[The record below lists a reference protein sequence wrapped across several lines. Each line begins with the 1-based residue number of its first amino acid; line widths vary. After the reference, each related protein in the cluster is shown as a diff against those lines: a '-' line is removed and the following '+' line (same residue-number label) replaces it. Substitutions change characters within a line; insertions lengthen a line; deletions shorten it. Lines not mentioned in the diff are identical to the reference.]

1 MEVKWFVILF
11 SFLYLG
17 LLFAIAYWAEKNSQ
31 SRWVNNPYIY
41 ALSLAVY
48 CTAWTYYGSVG
59 RAADE
64 GLDFLTTYIGPILMA
79 PLMWVVLRKIIRI
92 CKVRRITTIA
102 DFISTRYGKEPFLGG
117 LVTMV
122 CVMGVLPYIS
132 IQIKAISVSFSTLMG
147 TEIIND
153 REFSFFNDT
162 AFYITLFL
170 VVFTIL
176 FGARKVDANQK
187 NTGLIAAIAFESVFK
202 LMAFLVT
209 GFYVTFGIFDGFSDV
224 FNQASSLPGYSD
236 LVTISDENGYQN
248 WAWLNLLSMMAILLL
263 PRQFHVAVKENRN
276 EGHLRKAMWLFP
288 LYLLL
293 INIFVIPIALGGN
306 LLFQEE
312 IVDPDTYV
320 LAIPVSK
327 DNAFLAM
334 LTYLGGLSA
343 ATSMIIVSTTA
354 LAVMLSNSVFMPA
367 IVRNK
372 RLAATFTENLST
384 ILVRSRQTVIVLVLL
399 FSYLYFK
406 YISGQFSLVSMGLI
420 SFAAVA
426 QFAPAAL
433 LGIYWKGATRHG
445 AMAGI
450 IAGFVIWF
458 YTLIVP
464 AMVSSNILN
473 QSILTDGL
481 FGISL
486 LKPQEF
492 LGLKSLN
499 YINNGFFWSLFFNLI
514 TFFIVSVFSVRST
527 KETNQ
532 AEVFVD
538 IFKYSTVYESSI
550 VWKGT
555 AYVEDIKSLISAFL
569 GKERTER
576 AFGKFIASNN
586 LDTQSAEADFRVVNY
601 AETLLSG
608 AVGSASAHALIS
620 TVVKEDHIDISDV
633 FKILQESQQVISD
646 NKELKQKSKEL
657 EIAGKQLQKANKEL
671 KRLDKLKDEFISTVT
686 HEMRTPVTS
695 IRAFSEILSDNPA
708 LNPKER
714 LNFLQTI
721 ISETKRM
728 ERLINQVLDLEKM
741 ESGKLKMELTP
752 VQLNDIVND
761 AVNTVAQIAKDKG
774 INLSVH
780 LLPKLPAVKGNRDR
794 LMQVVINLVSNAI
807 KFCDMKKGAIV
818 VATDNGN
825 GNDMVKL
832 TVKDNG
838 CGIPLESQKL
848 IFEAFYQG
856 KDQNLKKSEG
866 SGLGLTICKKIIERH
881 NGKIWVESS
890 ENNGSVFTFSIPV
903 GNLQ

>member
-1 MEVKWFVILF
+1 MEFKWLVILF

-17 LLFAIAYWAEKNSQ
+17 LLFAIAYWAEQNRH
-31 SRWVNNPYIY
+31 SRWVNNTYIY

-59 RAADE
+59 RAANE

-79 PLMWVVLRKIIRI
+79 PLMWVILRKIIRI
-92 CKVRRITTIA
+92 CKVQRITTIA

-117 LVTMV
+117 LVTIV
-122 CVMGVLPYIS
+122 CVIGVLPYIS

-147 TEIIND
+147 TVIYHND
-153 REFSFFNDT
+153 EFSFFNDT

-202 LMAFLVT
+202 LIAFLVT
-209 GFYVTFGIFDGFSDV
+209 GAYVTFYIFNGFSDV
-224 FNQASSLPGYSD
+224 FTQASALPGYAE
-236 LVTISDENGYQN
+236 LVTINKENGYSN
-248 WAWLNLLSMMAILLL
+248 WMWLNLLSMIAILLL
-263 PRQFHVAVKENRN
+263 PRQFHVSVKENCK
-276 EGHLRKAMWLFP
+276 EGHLKKAMWLFP

-293 INIFVIPIALGGN
+293 INIFVIPVALGGN
-306 LLFQEE
+306 LLFQDKM
-312 IVDPDTYV
+312 IDPDTYL
-320 LAIPVSK
+320 LAIPVSNH
-327 DNAFLAM
+327 NALLAM

-343 ATSMIIVSTTA
+343 ATSMIIVSATA
-354 LAVMLSNSVFMPA
+354 LAVMLSNSVFMPV
-367 IVRNK
+367 ILRSK
-372 RLAATFTENLST
+372 RLSATSTDNLSM
-384 ILVRSRQTVIVLVLL
+384 ILVRSRQTMIVLVLL

-406 YISGQFSLVSMGLI
+406 YISGQFSLVSIGLI

-433 LGIYWKGATRHG
+433 LGIYWKGATRRG
-445 AMAGI
+445 AVAGI

-458 YTLIVP
+458 YTLTVP
-464 AMVSSNILN
+464 AMVSSNILG
-473 QSILTDGL
+473 QSILTEGP

-486 LKPQEF
+486 LKPQQF
-492 LGLKSLN
+492 LGLTSLS
-499 YINNGFFWSLFFNLI
+499 YINNGFFWSLFFNLV
-514 TFFIVSVFSVRST
+514 TFFVASFFSVRST
-527 KETNQ
+527 RETNQ

-569 GKERTER
+569 GKERTEK
-576 AFGKFIASNN
+576 AFGRFIADNN

-601 AETLLSG
+601 AEKLLSG
-608 AVGSASAHALIS
+608 AVGSASAHALIA
-620 TVVKEDHIDISDV
+620 TVVKEDHIDLSDV
-633 FKILQESQQVISD
+633 FNILQESRQVISD

-657 EIAGKQLQKANKEL
+657 KIASKKLRKANEEL

-708 LNPKER
+708 LGLEER
-714 LNFLQTI
+714 LNFLETI
-721 ISETKRM
+721 TSETKRM
-728 ERLINQVLDLEKM
+728 ERLINQVLDIEKM
-741 ESGKLKMELTP
+741 ESGKLKMDLLP

-761 AVNTVAQIAKDKG
+761 AVNTVRQIARDKG
-774 INLSVH
+774 IKISLN
-780 LLPKLPAVKGNRDR
+780 LLPGLPLVKGNKDR
-794 LMQVVINLVSNAI
+794 LMQVVINLISNAI
-807 KFCDMKKGAIV
+807 KFCAIEQGV
-818 VATDNGN
+818 IEISTNSGHDA
-825 GNDMVKL
+825 VKL
-832 TVKDNG
+832 TVQDNG
-838 CGIPLESQKL
+838 HGIPAESQEL

-856 KDQNLKKSEG
+856 RDQNLKKSEG

-881 NGKIWVESS
+881 RGKIWVESS
-890 ENNGSVFTFSIPV
+890 KNKGSIFTFSIPL